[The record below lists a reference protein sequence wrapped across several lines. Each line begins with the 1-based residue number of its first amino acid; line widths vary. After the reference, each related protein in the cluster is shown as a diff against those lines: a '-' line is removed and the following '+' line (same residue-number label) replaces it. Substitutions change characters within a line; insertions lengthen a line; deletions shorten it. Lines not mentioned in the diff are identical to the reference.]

1 MKKIIIACTMLLAT
15 LSITAQP
22 AAFHM
27 EKRGKGIPVIF
38 LPGFAT
44 PGTVWNQTIKHLGNN
59 YQAYIVSYA
68 GFNNLPAIKM
78 PWYNTIKEE
87 LLAYISKENLTGIYV
102 VGHSMGGN
110 LATDLAAAMPK
121 RFKKVVLVDAIP
133 CMRELMMPGVA
144 ASQLQY
150 ESPYNKQLMEMK
162 EVPYKAT
169 LKMMA
174 SNMTMD
180 SLKADS
186 IMHWMMIADRQTFV
200 YGYTDLL
207 KLDLRE
213 VLPAITAPV
222 LILGAS
228 FPDREVIKMNFEK
241 QYAALADKQIEMAP
255 NSKHFIMFDEPNWL
269 YNSINTFFSK

>member
-1 MKKIIIACTMLLAT
+1 MLLAT

>member
-1 MKKIIIACTMLLAT
+1 MLLAT

-22 AAFHM
+22 AAFHI
-27 EKRGKGIPVIF
+27 EKRGKGVPVIF

-44 PGTVWNQTIKHLGNN
+44 PGTVWNETIKHLGNN

-110 LATDLAAAMPK
+110 LATDLAAAMPQ

-150 ESPYNKQLMEMK
+150 ESPYNKQLIEMK
-162 EVPYKAT
+162 EVPFKAT
-169 LKMMA
+169 LKMMS

-228 FPDREVIKMNFEK
+228 FPNREVIKMNFEK
-241 QYAALADKQIEMAP
+241 QYAALANKQIEMAP